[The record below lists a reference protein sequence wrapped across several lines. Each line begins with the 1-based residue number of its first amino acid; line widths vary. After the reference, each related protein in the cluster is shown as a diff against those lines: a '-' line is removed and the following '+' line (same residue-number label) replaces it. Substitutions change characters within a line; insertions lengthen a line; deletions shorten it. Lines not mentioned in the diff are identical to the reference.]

1 MVSTHV
7 QDRVSSQTRIPTPKS
22 PPLASFPLPDAGNMQ
37 ENKTELLLS
46 KCSWSQTYVD
56 PLGVLLKCRLWIS
69 SSGSGPWW
77 WISNTFLGDAAG
89 LWTTVRLW
97 RRWELP
103 GQERGEAWEL
113 PLEMITPQLRWE
125 RLWWQRDVGSPAI
138 PLDKL
143 SIIKNKPSPP
153 RKPKQTNKKNL
164 FICFLK
170 RNSVK
175 WKNFRL
181 NHYLWNWLP
190 NVI

>member
-1 MVSTHV
+1 MLCKLYNALESLHIFLKG
-7 QDRVSSQTRIPTPKS
+7 RIR
-22 PPLASFPLPDAGNMQ
+22 
-37 ENKTELLLS
+37 
-46 KCSWSQTYVD
+46 CSRFGWGLQFCIFNNPGD
-56 PLGVLLKCRLWIS
+56 I
-69 SSGSGPWW
+69 
-77 WISNTFLGDAAG
+77 DAAG